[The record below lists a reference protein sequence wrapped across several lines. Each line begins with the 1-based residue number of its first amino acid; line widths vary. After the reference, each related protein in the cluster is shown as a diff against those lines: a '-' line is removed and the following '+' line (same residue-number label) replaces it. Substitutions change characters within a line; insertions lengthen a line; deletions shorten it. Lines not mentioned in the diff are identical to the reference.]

1 METFKEID
9 IKYYDNSGNVQV
21 RCTIP
26 VTQDALVHYELM
38 QSHYCKLS
46 FKLPKPTYF
55 LLGDFI
61 ETPYGRFE
69 LIDLTKAKDND
80 TIGYSYEIQ
89 FDAYYRK
96 LKNKILKYRP
106 NSGSQE
112 ATFSLTSKISTHVEV
127 VMKSLSYYAKLDK
140 SYLYDPNFE
149 GEGTDYTY
157 VVDAS
162 VDANAAKLI
171 TYSNASILDAIT
183 NIAQTFGCEWWFEG
197 NILHFGTCENT
208 NAIVDFKLDDNIV
221 SMSSSQN
228 QSTYANR
235 VYAFGAAR
243 NLPSGYKNDAD
254 ADITKDG
261 VVEKRLMLPTSSE
274 CSDKNKQLLT
284 ENGFELKNGYIQ
296 VGGLREDQYVE
307 GVTTNDDI
315 YPKNL
320 IKTSKV
326 TSYEKDVE
334 DESTPEEGDYIKR
347 TFYRVNSLA
356 IVNEDGD
363 KTGDMAFRKSY
374 ILSGK
379 TLHIVFQSGSLNGMD
394 FECEF
399 NPDGVSEIIKGDD
412 GNPILKDGKEQIN
425 PNSQVFEIVANE
437 DYGRF
442 LPDTTL
448 HPKDGDTFVLYNWD
462 SSKLGD
468 TLVSSASNELLADAI
483 KNLKKSIIDP
493 TTYTC
498 SADADYSYN
507 QGKGNLHGVGDRV
520 NLYNKGYGENYRSS
534 RIIGYELNLDI
545 PYDGVKYYVGE
556 KPSYSRLNAM
566 ESKIEELVY
575 NGQSYLNNGGGSGGS
590 SIYIIKSYDKT
601 SPTEYN
607 VYSARAVNKS
617 YLSKLTDDEA
627 QGLITFAKGL
637 VAKALADL
645 AMGAKFGNNA
655 MITKLG
661 DAVFNTIKSLDYD
674 NAAEQG
680 FSIEKEKNGKYH
692 AFITN
697 LTIWGTARFHE
708 LEVRK
713 LSYSGGNI
721 YLSGAGSKLIKVVP
735 VKKSVSTDG
744 VTTWVETTE
753 DDTER
758 VGWKC
763 YLLADNGTT
772 ATMNYWQ
779 EGDQVRCQTMGEI
792 ASGGMYNDASNKS
805 YWRTIPKDGVST
817 QNEKIYGTKTETYLD
832 EDDNEQTREVQ
843 VELYD
848 GQAFAW
854 IVIGKHCGDIDGY
867 DDEFSVGYDG
877 TNPAPLETRDIPSAG
892 DTIVLDGNRHRNG
905 QQEYDKTDRQNVIV
919 LETTGDYA
927 PRIACFANITEY
939 KHTFT
944 KVVNGE
950 KKEVSLSVFET
961 SPKGGTKINSSR
973 FEWISDDGSTINIIN
988 YRGDW
993 VDRNT
998 YHKND
1003 QVNHNNAVWVCVADS
1018 GVDVK
1023 EKPSDDAKYWKKVL
1037 AGGKGE
1043 KGDDA
1048 VSYSVSLMKSLR
1060 TIAGHSDQSA
1070 VTVSFRKQEGSKST
1084 VSGNITTFGDSASVK
1099 CYIDGEYSE
1108 NMSDWIN
1115 SGNDYFGYLNYEDA
1129 WAGKSVITVAMYIGS
1144 NIVASANFSLGQSGE
1159 GVVMAYKNATSQ
1171 PSKPTVE
1178 DLSQL
1183 SDGWSRTPQK
1193 GGSYNK
1199 VSNISYGSFDN
1210 GANSSADSTSKS
1222 WTDVTD
1228 SDNSWK
1234 KSPAGLSDSYGWAIM
1249 KVSFSTNV
1257 DNLDVKAI
1265 IKAYSEANF
1274 DFIQVHELDT
1284 EITGSSSLRQNGVAY
1299 ISGNGIETSYSYHV
1313 TTAGQHFFYV
1323 SYCKDSS
1330 GNRNGDYGLFRF
1342 DLSDNI
1348 VTLPS
1353 TVWMSQATLKDGKAV
1368 LPWSKPVKI
1377 TGEDAYRVV
1386 VSPSALIFDT
1396 DDNGR
1401 VTSFSGKTA
1410 TIRVFQ
1416 GDKDVSKQ
1424 FSKYDTFP
1432 SNYYNCN
1439 GSLKDLNK
1447 SPLEIQVTEIETQ
1460 VVTDTEGNESTISK
1474 TNGFLEFI
1482 LTDGSATVTAH
1493 VDVQVNVAKFTGQ
1506 MVNTNKRFSNTL
1518 TEVNNSVKDKVGS
1531 SELTQFKAEIE
1542 QTAREISLS
1551 VSEKTIGRRNLLVGS
1566 DFKRENDN
1574 VIISNDA
1581 RIEMNSGYQGTN
1593 CIKVI
1598 DELDGTNH
1606 YIGAFWDGGV
1616 GGKSIKITK
1625 GKKYVISCWC
1635 KTNDKRAKF
1644 YIEPIYTD
1652 NQTNAKRLGRATLLP
1667 SSSWIFEVKEVNT
1680 WQLFTSVIDTT
1691 DGLSDYIGFNFWE
1704 TCAEKTGHLEAWIC
1718 RPMVEEGM
1726 EYNGWTLSEKDY
1738 DFIGANL
1745 IDNSRTFDLG
1755 GNIKVVKGTKKLV
1768 GDAYELSATLG
1779 DEYNTFFMVGNEAFE
1794 LDTDYTLSFEVK
1806 GDAKYMGVYAYYKKT
1821 DTPWL
1826 YYKEQQDNPLYET
1839 KGDGKTEAYV
1849 GLLEE
1854 KYLAKQ
1860 HRVWVHFKFKKRLP
1874 EFIYFQ
1880 FPKNAEQTG
1889 VTSWK
1894 VTITRPKIEVGA
1906 IVTEYTERKS
1916 DLIDKAS
1923 LKAAGIVVDSESVT
1937 LYGSQVHIKKNKNDT
1952 NDTMLIDNNTG
1963 TISAGLIKADE
1974 VVARGIKAQNLE
1986 ATSLKVTGNSQLG
1999 IFEIHTA
2006 EGDERDQYTVSGDSI
2021 QYSGDYKFPDGKTD
2035 AYGAGSF
2042 LMYKPMFV
2050 RQGSPDDNIYMRLG
2064 YQFTEWD
2071 DGNISGGNKNY
2082 FFVGAAARYVCS
2094 GDTNSCNRTA
2104 LPVDLKYSSYY
2115 SELKPA
2121 AYIYSIKTLQ
2131 DDPAFA
2137 INVQSAGTAGERT
2150 AIKTNA
2156 AICGVFA
2163 HNLMGVLRDTV
2174 IPNGIG
2180 VVLCTNTSTIT
2191 LTLPKNPIEGQTL
2204 IIIQKGAGRV
2214 NVNPGTK
2221 TIYYGGSTNTSTNQ
2235 FFSSTTGQFNILVY
2249 ADGAWQLQFM
2259 NNRS

>member
-21 RCTIP
+21 RCTVP

-46 FKLPKPTYF
+46 FKLSKPIYF

-61 ETPYGRFE
+61 DTPYGRFE
-69 LIDLTKAKDND
+69 LIDLTKVKDND

-106 NSGSQE
+106 NTGSQE

-127 VMKSLSYYAKLDK
+127 IMKNLSYYAKLDK
-140 SYLYDPNFE
+140 SYLYDPKFE

-157 VVDAS
+157 VINAS
-162 VDANAAKLI
+162 VDASASKLI
-171 TYSNASILDAIT
+171 TYSNASILDAIA
-183 NIAQTFGCEWWFEG
+183 NIAQTFNCEWWFEG

-208 NAIVDFKLDDNIV
+208 NAIVDFKLDGNIV

-261 VVEKRLMLPTSSE
+261 VVEKRLMLPNSAE
-274 CSDKNKQLLT
+274 CSDKNKQLLA

-296 VGGLREDQYVE
+296 VSGLREDQYVE

-315 YPKNL
+315 YPRNL
-320 IKTSKV
+320 IKTSNV
-326 TSYEKDVE
+326 ASYEKDVE
-334 DESTPEEGDYIKR
+334 DESTPEEGDLIKR
-347 TFYRVNSLA
+347 TFYRVGSLT
-356 IVNEDGD
+356 IIGEDGE

-379 TLHIVFQSGSLNGMD
+379 SLHIVFQSGSLNGMD

-399 NPDGVSEIIKGDD
+399 NPDGVEEILKDKD

-425 PNSQVFEIVANE
+425 PKSQVFEIVANE

-442 LPDTTL
+442 LPDITL

-462 SSKLGD
+462 STKLGD
-468 TLVSSASNELLADAI
+468 TLVSSASNELLTDAI
-483 KNLKKSIIDP
+483 KNLKKSMIDP
-493 TTYTC
+493 TTHTC
-498 SADADYSYN
+498 TAEANYSYN
-507 QGKGNLHGVGDRV
+507 QGRGNLHGVGDRV
-520 NLYNKGYGENYRSS
+520 NLYNKGYGDSYRSS
-534 RIIGYELNLDI
+534 RVIGYEFCLDI
-545 PYDGVKYYVGE
+545 PYDGAKYYVGE

-607 VYSARAVNKS
+607 VYSARAVYKNF
-617 YLSKLTDDEA
+617 LSKLTDDTAE
-627 QGLITFAKGL
+627 GLITFAKGL
-637 VAKALADL
+637 VAKGLADL
-645 AMGAKFGNNA
+645 MMGAKFGYNA
-655 MITKLG
+655 KITELG
-661 DAVFNTIKSLDYD
+661 EAFFRAIKSLDYD

-680 FSIEKEKNGKYH
+680 FSVEKEKNGKYH
-692 AFITN
+692 AFVTN
-697 LTIWGTARFHE
+697 LTIWGKAIFHE

-721 YLSGAGSKLIKVVP
+721 YLSGAGSKLVRVVP
-735 VKKSVSTDG
+735 VKKLVSGG

-753 DDTER
+753 NDVEC

-792 ASGGMYNDASNKS
+792 VSGGTYQNASNKS
-805 YWRTIPKDGVST
+805 YWRTIPDGGVST

-832 EDDNEQTREVQ
+832 EDGNEQTKEVQ

-867 DDEFSVGYDG
+867 DDEFSVGYNG
-877 TNPAPLETRDIPSAG
+877 SNPAPLETRDIPSAG
-892 DTIVLDGNRHRNG
+892 DTIVLDGNRHRND

-919 LETTGDYA
+919 LETTGEYA
-927 PRIACFANITEY
+927 PRIACYANITEY

-944 KVVNGE
+944 KIVAGE

-993 VDRNT
+993 VDGNT

-1018 GVDVK
+1018 GVNVD
-1023 EKPSDDAKYWKKVL
+1023 EEPSDGAKYWKKVL
-1037 AGGKGE
+1037 VGGKGE

-1099 CYIDGEYSE
+1099 CYVDGEYSE

-1183 SDGWSRTPQK
+1183 SDGWSRTPQE

-1199 VSNISYGSFDN
+1199 VSNISYGNYSVDN
-1210 GANSSADSTSKS
+1210 TTSGYSTSEWS
-1222 WTDVTD
+1222 EVSD
-1228 SDNSWK
+1228 SGETWR
-1234 KSPAGLSDSYGWAIM
+1234 KSPAGLSDRFGWAIM

-1257 DNLDVKAI
+1257 DNLDVNVI

-1274 DFIQVHELDT
+1274 DFVQVHELDT
-1284 EITGSSSLRQNGVAY
+1284 EITGSNDLQKNGVAY
-1299 ISGNGIETSYSYHV
+1299 ISGNGIGTSYSYHIA
-1313 TTAGQHFFYV
+1313 TAGQHFFYV

-1330 GNRNGDYGLFRF
+1330 GKANGDYGLFRF
-1342 DLSDNI
+1342 DLSDNL

-1368 LPWSKPVKI
+1368 LPWSEPVKI

-1386 VSPSALIFDT
+1386 VSPSVLIFDT

-1410 TIRVFQ
+1410 TIRVYQ

-1424 FSKYDTFP
+1424 FSKYDRLP

-1439 GSLKDLNK
+1439 GSLKDLNT
-1447 SPLEIQVTEIETQ
+1447 SSLEIQVTEIETQ

-1482 LTDGSATVTAH
+1482 LTNDSATVTAH

-1518 TEVNNSVKDKVGS
+1518 TEVSTSVNDKMDKFDLN
-1531 SELTQFKAEIE
+1531 EFKAEIT

-1551 VSEKTIGRRNLLVGS
+1551 VSEKSVGRRNMLVGS
-1566 DFKRENDN
+1566 AFQRDDN
-1574 VIISNDA
+1574 NVEISDGA
-1581 RIEMNSGYQGTN
+1581 RIEINSGYQGTN

-1598 DELDGTNH
+1598 DKTKSGDLH
-1606 YIGAFWDGGV
+1606 YIGVYWDGSQ
-1616 GGKSIKITK
+1616 GGRSIKIKK
-1625 GKKYVISCWC
+1625 GKKYTLSCYY
-1635 KTNDKRAKF
+1635 KTNRILAKLG
-1644 YIEPIYTD
+1644 IEGIYTD
-1652 NQTNAKRLGRATLLP
+1652 KQENATRLGQVTYLTP
-1667 SSSWIFEVKEVNT
+1667 NSFKVKKLNE
-1680 WQLFTSVIDTT
+1680 WELFTTVIDTT
-1691 DGLSDYIGFNFWE
+1691 DAQSDYIAFNFWE
-1704 TCAEKTGHLEAWIC
+1704 ACNVSAGTISAWIC
-1718 RPMVEEGM
+1718 RPMVEEGDT
-1726 EYNGWTLSEKDY
+1726 YNGWTLSEKDY
-1738 DFIGANL
+1738 DIIGANL
-1745 IDNSRTFDLG
+1745 IDNSRTLDAG
-1755 GNIKVVKGTKKLV
+1755 GNVLMVIGKKTLV
-1768 GDAYELSATLG
+1768 GDVYELKASG
-1779 DEYNTFFMVGNEAFE
+1779 SDDYNQFYRINGNAFKFN
-1794 LDTDYTLSFEVK
+1794 TDYTISFEVR
-1806 GDAKYMGVYAYYKKT
+1806 GNAKYIQVNAFYPANNTKYTCYTEPQNGVMSEIADDGTTVGYVTLGEFEVLQK
-1821 DTPWL
+1821 
-1826 YYKEQQDNPLYET
+1826 QQ
-1839 KGDGKTEAYV
+1839 
-1849 GLLEE
+1849 
-1854 KYLAKQ
+1854 
-1860 HRVWVHFKFKKRLP
+1860 RVWVHFRFKDRLP
-1874 EFIYFQ
+1874 EQLYFQ
-1880 FPKNAEQTG
+1880 FTKNAEQTD
-1889 VTSWK
+1889 VTSWN

-1906 IVTEYTERKS
+1906 VVTEYTERKS
-1916 DLIDKAS
+1916 DLVDKAS

-1937 LYGSQVHIKKNKNDT
+1937 LYGNQVHIKKNKTDANDT
-1952 NDTMLIDNNTG
+1952 VLIDNETG
-1963 TISAGLIKADE
+1963 QVSAGLINADE
-1974 VVARGIKAQNLE
+1974 VVAKGIKTQELE
-1986 ATSLKVTGNSQLG
+1986 AQHLKVTGNSRLG
-1999 IFEIHTA
+1999 IFEIKTS
-2006 EGDERDQYTVSGDSI
+2006 SGDGRDNYTI
-2021 QYSGDYKFPDGKTD
+2021 DGDMITYSGIYKLPDGTTTITSD
-2035 AYGAGSF
+2035 DGLAY
-2042 LMYKPMFV
+2042 LMYKPLFI
-2050 RQGSPDDNIYMRLG
+2050 RQGAPDMGKYMRLG
-2064 YQFTEWD
+2064 NYYTEWD
-2071 DGNISGGNKNY
+2071 DCGTGNGDSYLFN
-2082 FFVGAAARYVCS
+2082 GAAARYVCS
-2094 GDTNSCNRTA
+2094 GSNICKNYA
-2104 LPVDLKYSSYY
+2104 LPTNLSYNNNY
-2115 SELKPA
+2115 FPVS
-2121 AYIYSIKTLQ
+2121 YIYSTKAMQ
-2131 DDPAFA
+2131 NDPAFA
-2137 INVQSAGTAGERT
+2137 INVQPKGTTGERT
-2150 AIKTNA
+2150 AIQTNA
-2156 AICGVFA
+2156 AIR
-2163 HNLMGVLRDTV
+2163 GVLAPNTEIISYTRQISNGVGIV
-2174 IPNGIG
+2174 I
-2180 VVLCTNTSTIT
+2180 CTNPSDMT
-2191 LTLPKNPIEGQTL
+2191 LTLPANPVDGQTL
-2204 IIIQKGAGRV
+2204 IIIQGNDKRVYIVPPKGD
-2214 NVNPGTK
+2214 
-2221 TIYYGGSTNTSTNQ
+2221 TIYFGGQTRYDTGNRFYSGTI
-2235 FFSSTTGQFNILVY
+2235 GQFTILVFVR
-2249 ADGAWQLQFM
+2249 GAWQLQFM
-2259 NNRS
+2259 NNRP